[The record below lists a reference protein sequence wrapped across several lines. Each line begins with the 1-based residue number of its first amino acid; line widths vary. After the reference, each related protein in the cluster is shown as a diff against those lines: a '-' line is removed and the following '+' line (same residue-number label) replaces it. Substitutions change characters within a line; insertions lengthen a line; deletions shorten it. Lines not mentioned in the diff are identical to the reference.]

1 MPVDR
6 LPALELM
13 ASRSASDPFP
23 HYCLAQEYRS
33 RGRHDDAV
41 TAFTT
46 LRERFPAYVPQ
57 YLMAAQLLHELGRDA
72 DARDWLNAGIAAAR
86 SARDGHSLGELE
98 SLLASL
104 P

>member
-41 TAFTT
+41 AAFAK

-57 YLMAAQLLHELGRDA
+57 YLMAAQLLHELGRRD
-72 DARDWLNAGIAAAR
+72 DARDWLTAGIDAAR
-86 SARDGHSLGELE
+86 AAKDGHAAGELE
-98 SLLASL
+98 GMLATL
-104 P
+104 

>member
-1 MPVDR
+1 MPPDR
-6 LPALELM
+6 LAALELM
-13 ASRSASDPFP
+13 ASRSAADPFP

-41 TAFTT
+41 GAFAQ

-57 YLMAAQLLHELGRDA
+57 YLMAAQLLHELGRDVE
-72 DARDWLNAGIAAAR
+72 ARDWLTAGVSAAR
-86 SARDGHSLGELE
+86 AAKDGHAAGELE
-98 SLLASL
+98 GMLASL

>member
-23 HYCLAQEYRS
+23 HYCLAQEYRT

-41 TAFTT
+41 AAFAR

-57 YLMAAQLLHELGRDA
+57 YLMAAQLLHELGRDPE
-72 DARDWLNAGIAAAR
+72 ARDWLTAGITAAR
-86 SARDGHSLGELE
+86 AAKDGHAAGELE
-98 SLLASL
+98 GMLATL
-104 P
+104 